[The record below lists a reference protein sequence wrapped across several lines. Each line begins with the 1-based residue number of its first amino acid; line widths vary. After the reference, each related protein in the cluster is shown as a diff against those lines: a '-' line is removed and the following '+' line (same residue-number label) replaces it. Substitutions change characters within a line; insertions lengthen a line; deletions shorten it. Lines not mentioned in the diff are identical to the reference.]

1 MNMKKILAMACLL
14 CGGLFWGHAQKADT
28 TAIAIDS
35 VDKNG
40 VRHIVSIDYEIYRL
54 WTTDAAFNLSYADVP
69 GDTTPYRLNIAFNE
83 GRFTMSPGKNKLIL
97 KLKKVKAPMEL
108 FDTRL
113 VKLGQNDYVTEETK
127 DGTYYYITP
136 AFAISEAQIQ
146 QLAATKVVKFRVVHD
161 RGKFDRE
168 DKDNVIPSGIKAAY
182 EAMQQRLSAPEA
194 TMMEVAVPAEEEAPA
209 VWVVPEEET
218 PAVWV
223 VPEEDTVTYN
233 REAETDGQV
242 VADKAE
248 QSEEAADET
257 VAEESEDV
265 KETETVAEDQ
275 ATEETTVA
283 AEEAEAETTE
293 TVTEGGEET
302 TMVSEEVIEVVEQA

>member
-54 WTTDAAFNLSYADVP
+54 WTTDAAFNLSYADIP

-83 GRFTMSPGKNKLIL
+83 GRFTMSPEKNKLIL

-113 VKLGQNDYVTEETK
+113 IKLGQDDYVAEETK

-136 AFAISEAQIQ
+136 AFAISEAQIRQ
-146 QLAATKVVKFRVVHD
+146 IADGRVVKFRVVHD

-168 DKDNVIPSGIKAAY
+168 DRDNVIPSGIKAAY
-182 EAMQQRLSAPEA
+182 GAIQQRLAAPGA
-194 TMMEVAVPAEEEAPA
+194 TTMEVAVPAEEEAPA
-209 VWVVPEEET
+209 VWVVDADTADEGIWVVSEEET

-223 VPEEDTVTYN
+223 VPEEDTETYN

-242 VADKAE
+242 VADAAE

-265 KETETVAEDQ
+265 TEDQ
-275 ATEETTVA
+275 ATEETTV
-283 AEEAEAETTE
+283 
-293 TVTEGGEET
+293 
-302 TMVSEEVIEVVEQA
+302 VSEEAIEAVEAIEEVLEN